1 MKDIEVK
8 IMELQDIIVEIS
20 RVIGADGFAEKYGYL
35 MDRLEC
41 FMSMAEQ
48 ARCGE
53 ENLCYGEIKMN
64 EQDFL
69 ISMVE
74 LKVRLEEIRD
84 IECPKECP
92 KKTGSR

>member
-8 IMELQDIIVEIS
+8 IRELQDIIVEIS
-20 RVIGADGFAEKYGYL
+20 SVIGADGFAEKYGYL
-35 MDRLEC
+35 MDRITC
-41 FMSMAEQ
+41 FMSMVEQ

-64 EQDFL
+64 KQAFL

-74 LKVRLEEIRD
+74 LKVILEEIRD
-84 IECPKECP
+84 IECPK
-92 KKTGSR
+92 KTTGSR